1 MPPKVFADE
10 DPIAPKVKKE
20 RKKRAPLTASKKA
33 ALVKRLADARAKK
46 KAQKEGVEMKVEPVK
61 KEVTIVEPAQM
72 VEPPKA
78 EPSKKKRMT
87 KSEKSAREKTLELQ
101 LARDNLE
108 LEKLKFEMETLK
120 MKHSKPLPK
129 IEEEKPTESESVP
142 QPPMEESDVVPKKT
156 KPIDIPN
163 VVNRPQKI
171 RYSTRPR
178 SVWDKYKSS

>member
-10 DPIAPKVKKE
+10 DPVAPKVEKPK
-20 RKKRAPLTASKKA
+20 RKRKPLTASKKA

-46 KAQKEGVEMKVEPVK
+46 KAQKEGVELKVESK
-61 KEVTIVEPAQM
+61 KEVSI

-78 EPSKKKRMT
+78 EPPKAEPVKKKRMT

-108 LEKLKFEMETLK
+108 LEKLKFEMESLK

-129 IEEEKPTESESVP
+129 IEEEEPTESESIP
-142 QPPMEESDVVPKKT
+142 QPPVEETNVIPEQT
-156 KPIDIPN
+156 KSIDIPN
-163 VVNRPQKI
+163 VPQKVK
-171 RYSTRPR
+171 YSTRPR
-178 SVWDKYKSS
+178 SVWDKYKS

>member
-1 MPPKVFADE
+1 M
-10 DPIAPKVKKE
+10 
-20 RKKRAPLTASKKA
+20 
-33 ALVKRLADARAKK
+33 ADARAKK

-61 KEVTIVEPAQM
+61 KEVKFEEPAQR
-72 VEPPKA
+72 A
-78 EPSKKKRMT
+78 EPVKKKRMT

-108 LEKLKFEMETLK
+108 LEKLKFEMESLK

-129 IEEEKPTESESVP
+129 IIEEEPTESVP
-142 QPPMEESDVVPKKT
+142 IPDAPVEETNVVPEQSE
-156 KPIDIPN
+156 PIDIPY
-163 VVNRPQKI
+163 VPQKV

>member
-1 MPPKVFADE
+1 MPPKVFVDDAD
-10 DPIAPKVKKE
+10 PVAPKVKKE

-46 KAQKEGVEMKVEPVK
+46 KANSAAGVTIKVEEPVK
-61 KEVTIVEPAQM
+61 KEVTIVEKPTII
-72 VEPPKA
+72 EPP
-78 EPSKKKRMT
+78 KKKRMT
-87 KSEKSAREKTLELQ
+87 KNEKSAREKSLELQ

-108 LEKLKFEMETLK
+108 LEKLKFEMESLK

-129 IEEEKPTESESVP
+129 IEEEEPTEPKSVP
-142 QPPMEESDVVPKKT
+142 ETMMKEPDVVPEKS

-163 VVNRPQKI
+163 VPQKI
-171 RYSTRPR
+171 KYSTRPR

>member
-1 MPPKVFADE
+1 MPSKVFVDDAD
-10 DPIAPKVKKE
+10 PVAPKVVEKTK
-20 RKKRAPLTASKKA
+20 RKRKPLTASKKA

-61 KEVTIVEPAQM
+61 KEVTIVEKPTIIESA
-72 VEPPKA
+72 P
-78 EPSKKKRMT
+78 KKKRMT

-108 LEKLKFEMETLK
+108 LEKLKFEMESLK

-129 IEEEKPTESESVP
+129 IEEEEPTESVSVP
-142 QPPMEESDVVPKKT
+142 ETMVKEPDVVPEKS

-163 VVNRPQKI
+163 VPQKI
-171 RYSTRPR
+171 KYSTRPR
-178 SVWDKYKSS
+178 SVWDKYKS